1 MTYLTDAFY
10 WPPLHGRWYFCCC
23 CSLDADVVSR
33 LLILVVSADNVIAVL
48 TVVSVV
54 VPVMLFPY
62 VDAAAGCYYCCMTIE
77 VADLSCCV

>member
-1 MTYLTDAFY
+1 ML
-10 WPPLHGRWYFCCC
+10 LLLNGCRCCFKTM
-23 CSLDADVVSR
+23 
-33 LLILVVSADNVIAVL
+33 LILVVSAVNVIAVL

-77 VADLSCCV
+77 VADF